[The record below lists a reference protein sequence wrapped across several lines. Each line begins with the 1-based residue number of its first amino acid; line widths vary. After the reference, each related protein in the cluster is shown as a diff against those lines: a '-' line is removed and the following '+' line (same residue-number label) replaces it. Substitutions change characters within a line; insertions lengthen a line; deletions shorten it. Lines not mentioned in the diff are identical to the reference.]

1 MQEAKQSIFESEVNG
16 CRVTL
21 HFTLKPVDG
30 VLENV
35 QSILSKAYD
44 ERVQNDLSL
53 IVKGNFVFEQG
64 K

>member
-1 MQEAKQSIFESEVNG
+1 MQEANQSIFESEING
-16 CRVTL
+16 CQITL

-53 IVKGNFVFEQG
+53 IVKGNFMFDQG